1 MSGLGRFVYLVL
13 NQADLR
19 SGYNKTR
26 PSWDPLTTLYAIH
39 GFGDLFEFGND
50 GGHNYVYANGSNV
63 WLPESKEYPQH
74 YLKLKVSDE
83 KAGEVLDQLFID
95 GARQACQ

>member
-1 MSGLGRFVYLVL
+1 MSAIE
-13 NQADLR
+13 ADVC

-39 GFGDLFEFGND
+39 GPGDLFAFGND
-50 GGHNYVYANGSNV
+50 GGHNYVYPNGSNV

-83 KAGEVLDQLFID
+83 KAGEVFQ
-95 GARQACQ
+95 